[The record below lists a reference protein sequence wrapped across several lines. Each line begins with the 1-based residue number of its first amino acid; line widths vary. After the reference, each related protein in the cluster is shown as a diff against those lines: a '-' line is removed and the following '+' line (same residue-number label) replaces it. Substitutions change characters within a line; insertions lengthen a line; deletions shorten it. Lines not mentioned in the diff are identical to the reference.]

1 MYLLFAEKYESA
13 AIAQVLNEAY
23 VTMLP
28 TWGNA
33 QPLLSAYN
41 TSKGLIQAIPP
52 GSSPLLQLPYFTPA
66 IAQTVD
72 EAVSSKNT
80 TIQAFMSLPEQER
93 RKLVVGPGMLS
104 ENKYRLAV
112 STAAK
117 FPFAKIEAAFF
128 KVTGEKH
135 VTPGSLI
142 QLVVKLRIIPPG
154 TTTVPEIN
162 EEDLQDIDPKEGDL
176 DALHGRKKGEDTIVQ
191 PPLAHAPYFP
201 RDHPPSWRVFLS
213 EPRSGKI
220 AVPPFKFQTFD
231 KPIFEADG
239 VTPTF
244 NVVTLKAQFQAPP
257 QAAEYPFRMHFICD
271 SYLGFDDA
279 RDIIMKVE
287 DVAKAEEIDDDGDIS
302 EPEEDSLAGQMNAL
316 RGGESKPRRIKQEAE
331 DDDDDESGTEGEEE
345 SGSDSDTDTDTDE
358 D

>member
-1 MYLLFAEKYESA
+1 
-13 AIAQVLNEAY
+13 
-23 VTMLP
+23 MLP

-33 QPLLSAYN
+33 KPLLAAYD
-41 TSKGLIQAIPP
+41 TTKGLIQAITP
-52 GSSPLLQLPYFTPA
+52 GGSPLLQLPYFTPA
-66 IAQTVD
+66 IVRTIEEAQ
-72 EAVSSKNT
+72 SKKNL
-80 TIQAFMSLPEQER
+80 TIQAFMDISDAER
-93 RKLVVGPGMLS
+93 RRLVVGPSLLT
-104 ENKYRLAV
+104 EDQYKLAT
-112 STAAK
+112 STASK
-117 FPFAKIEAAFF
+117 LPFAKIEIAFF
-128 KVTGEKH
+128 KVVGEKH

-142 QLVVKLRIIPPG
+142 QLVVKLRVIPPG
-154 TTTVPEIN
+154 TTSIPPVN
-162 EEDLQDIDPKEGDL
+162 DADLKDIDPREGDL
-176 DALHGRKKGEDTIVQ
+176 DALHGRKDADTTVQ

-257 QAAEYPFRMHFICD
+257 QAAEYPFRMHFISD
-271 SYLGFDDA
+271 SYLGFDEA

-287 DVAKAEEIDDDGDIS
+287 DVSKAEEIEDEGEIS

-316 RGGESKPRRIKQEAE
+316 RGVAGGEGKQKQKRLKQEVVE
-331 DDDDDESGTEGEEE
+331 EEDDESGTDEEE
-345 SGSDSDTDTDTDE
+345 DEDDDTDTDTDTDE
-358 D
+358 E